1 MLEIPVEPHRVVA
14 PCVNVTVPVGSTVPD
29 GGFTVA
35 VKVTAW
41 LTDEETG
48 SDDTKVVMA
57 AVLPTVTVSGA
68 DVTGPVKFAS
78 PE

>member
-1 MLEIPVEPHRVVA
+1 M
-14 PCVNVTVPVGSTVPD
+14 PVGSTVPD

-48 SDDTKVVMA
+48 SDDVKVVVA
-57 AVLPTVTVSGA
+57 GVLPTDSVNVG
-68 DVTGPVKFAS
+68 DVTGPVKFVS
-78 PE
+78 PV

>member
-1 MLEIPVEPHRVVA
+1 
-14 PCVNVTVPVGSTVPD
+14 VGSTVPD

-35 VKVTAW
+35 VKVTVW

-48 SDDTKVVMA
+48 CDDTKVVIA
-57 AVLPTVTVSGA
+57 AVLPTDSVNVF
-68 DVTGPVKFAS
+68 VTGPVKLLS